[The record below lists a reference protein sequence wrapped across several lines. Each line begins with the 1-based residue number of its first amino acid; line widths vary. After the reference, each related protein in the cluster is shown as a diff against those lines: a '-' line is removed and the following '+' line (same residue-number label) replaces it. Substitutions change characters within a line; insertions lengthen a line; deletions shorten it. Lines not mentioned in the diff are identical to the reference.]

1 MTPCSWLIKRVAWH
15 LDCCIRPVGEMAFL
29 LCYFE
34 HATEGLIIEAWRTF
48 MDISMWLVIG
58 IAMIVVAELL
68 LLGHQ
73 RRLLLLD
80 PRRSRFFVELG
91 SR

>member
-1 MTPCSWLIKRVAWH
+1 
-15 LDCCIRPVGEMAFL
+15 MALL

-48 MDISMWLVIG
+48 RSMADISMWLVIG

-80 PRRSRFFVELG
+80 PRRSRFFVTLG

>member
-1 MTPCSWLIKRVAWH
+1 
-15 LDCCIRPVGEMAFL
+15 MAFL

-48 MDISMWLVIG
+48 RSMADISMWLVIG

-73 RRLLLLD
+73 RRLLLLF
-80 PRRSRFFVELG
+80 PRRSRLFVELG

>member
-1 MTPCSWLIKRVAWH
+1 
-15 LDCCIRPVGEMAFL
+15 MA
-29 LCYFE
+29 
-34 HATEGLIIEAWRTF
+34 
-48 MDISMWLVIG
+48 DIPMWLVIG
-58 IAMIVVAELL
+58 LAMIVVAELF

>member
-1 MTPCSWLIKRVAWH
+1 
-15 LDCCIRPVGEMAFL
+15 MA
-29 LCYFE
+29 
-34 HATEGLIIEAWRTF
+34 
-48 MDISMWLVIG
+48 DISMWLVIG

-73 RRLLLLD
+73 RRLLLLF
-80 PRRSRFFVELG
+80 PRRSRLFVELG